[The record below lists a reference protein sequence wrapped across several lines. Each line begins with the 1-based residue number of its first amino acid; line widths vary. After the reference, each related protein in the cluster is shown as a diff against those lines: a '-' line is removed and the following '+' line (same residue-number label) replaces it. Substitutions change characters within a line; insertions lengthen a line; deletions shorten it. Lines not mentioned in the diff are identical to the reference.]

1 MRYIEVKMIT
11 TPNIDYNKVIGH
23 KPRLFRKVV
32 QAVVAHIPKS
42 FDVLKK
48 VIPRRKLPIT
58 IAALLSSKVG
68 RWEKNRWDRLNLTDV
83 RIRQMIKW

>member
-1 MRYIEVKMIT
+1 MRYIEVKLIT
-11 TPNIDYNKVIGH
+11 TPNIDHNKVRGP

-58 IAALLSSKVG
+58 IAALLSSKVS
-68 RWEKNRWDRLNLTDV
+68 RWERNRLGGLNLTNV
-83 RIRQMIKW
+83 RIRHMIKW